1 MLVLAAGR
9 STRMGGPNKLLQ
21 EADGQPLVVHAVKAA
36 LASQAVEV
44 VVVLGHMADQVK
56 PAIEQ
61 AIGRTK
67 RLRFVTNPDFADGL
81 STSVRTGIA
90 ALGKEIDAA
99 IVQLGD
105 MPGVN
110 AALLDRLMAA
120 FSPVE
125 GRSICVPTVGGKRGN
140 PVLWDRR
147 FFAEMAKVSGDTG
160 AKHLIGEHADL
171 VCEVEMTGEAAIT
184 DIDTPEALAAWRARS
199 AAMTGTAHVFR
210 TASVSLAH
218 ELERRRT
225 LARPDDGSERRGC
238 GMSFD
243 VAAVRHQFP
252 ILSEIIDGR
261 PVHYLDNGASAQTP
275 LAVLDAVRS
284 YETTGRANVLRGV
297 HRLAE
302 RATELYENARAD
314 VAKFLGVQPMEI
326 VFTGGCTAAINLVAY
341 SYGQLLKRGDRI
353 LISELEHHSN
363 IVPWQLLRQ
372 RSGVE
377 LDMLPLT
384 TDGQI
389 DLEAL
394 PKVLTSETKLISL
407 AHVSNVTGALLDVR
421 KVVEAAKAVGAKVM
435 LDGAQRAPHGP
446 LDLRAARHRFLRLR
460 RPQGLRPQRHRRAVG
475 QARAARRDAAVPWA
489 AAR

>member
-1 MLVLAAGR
+1 
-9 STRMGGPNKLLQ
+9 
-21 EADGQPLVVHAVKAA
+21 
-36 LASQAVEV
+36 
-44 VVVLGHMADQVK
+44 
-56 PAIEQ
+56 
-61 AIGRTK
+61 
-67 RLRFVTNPDFADGL
+67 
-81 STSVRTGIA
+81 
-90 ALGKEIDAA
+90 
-99 IVQLGD
+99 
-105 MPGVN
+105 
-110 AALLDRLMAA
+110 
-120 FSPVE
+120 
-125 GRSICVPTVGGKRGN
+125 
-140 PVLWDRR
+140 
-147 FFAEMAKVSGDTG
+147 
-160 AKHLIGEHADL
+160 
-171 VCEVEMTGEAAIT
+171 
-184 DIDTPEALAAWRARS
+184 
-199 AAMTGTAHVFR
+199 
-210 TASVSLAH
+210 
-218 ELERRRT
+218 
-225 LARPDDGSERRGC
+225 
-238 GMSFD
+238 MSFD

-252 ILSEIIDGR
+252 ILFKIIDGR

-275 LAVLDAVRS
+275 VAVLDAVRS

-384 TDGQI
+384 QDGQI

-446 LDLRAARHRFLRLR
+446 VDLRALGIDFYVFAGHKAYGPNGIGVLWAKPELLDAMPPFMGGGSMIGRVTLVETTWAPAPRRFEAGT
-460 RPQGLRPQRHRRAVG
+460 PPIGPAIGLGAACNWMAALDWTSAHDHEMGLVQRVLDGLQQIDGTQILGPASLQSRYPVVSFMLDGVHPHDVAQTLDSFGVAVRAGHHCAQPLMDRFDLDGTTRVSI
-475 QARAARRDAAVPWA
+475 APYNDNADIDALLAGVKHA
-489 AAR
+489 AATLR

>member
-1 MLVLAAGR
+1 
-9 STRMGGPNKLLQ
+9 
-21 EADGQPLVVHAVKAA
+21 
-36 LASQAVEV
+36 
-44 VVVLGHMADQVK
+44 
-56 PAIEQ
+56 
-61 AIGRTK
+61 
-67 RLRFVTNPDFADGL
+67 
-81 STSVRTGIA
+81 
-90 ALGKEIDAA
+90 
-99 IVQLGD
+99 
-105 MPGVN
+105 
-110 AALLDRLMAA
+110 
-120 FSPVE
+120 
-125 GRSICVPTVGGKRGN
+125 
-140 PVLWDRR
+140 
-147 FFAEMAKVSGDTG
+147 
-160 AKHLIGEHADL
+160 
-171 VCEVEMTGEAAIT
+171 
-184 DIDTPEALAAWRARS
+184 
-199 AAMTGTAHVFR
+199 
-210 TASVSLAH
+210 
-218 ELERRRT
+218 
-225 LARPDDGSERRGC
+225 
-238 GMSFD
+238 MSFD

-252 ILSEIIDGR
+252 ILFKIIDGR

-302 RATELYENARAD
+302 RATELYENARTD

-384 TDGQI
+384 QDGQI
-389 DLEAL
+389 DLDAL
-394 PKVLTSETKLISL
+394 PKVLSSETKLISL

-446 LDLRAARHRFLRLR
+446 VDLRALGIDFYVFAGHKAYGPNGIGVLWARPELLDAMPPFMGGGSMIGRVTLAETTWAPAPRRFEAGTPPIGPAIGLGAACDWMAALDWTAAHDHEMGLVQRLLD
-460 RPQGLRPQRHRRAVG
+460 GLQQIDGTQILGPASLQNRYPVVSFMLDGVHPHDVAQTLDSFGVAVRAGHHCAQPLMDRFDLDGTTRVSI
-475 QARAARRDAAVPWA
+475 APYNHNADIDALLAGVKHA
-489 AAR
+489 AATLR

>member
-1 MLVLAAGR
+1 
-9 STRMGGPNKLLQ
+9 
-21 EADGQPLVVHAVKAA
+21 
-36 LASQAVEV
+36 
-44 VVVLGHMADQVK
+44 
-56 PAIEQ
+56 
-61 AIGRTK
+61 
-67 RLRFVTNPDFADGL
+67 
-81 STSVRTGIA
+81 
-90 ALGKEIDAA
+90 
-99 IVQLGD
+99 
-105 MPGVN
+105 
-110 AALLDRLMAA
+110 
-120 FSPVE
+120 
-125 GRSICVPTVGGKRGN
+125 
-140 PVLWDRR
+140 
-147 FFAEMAKVSGDTG
+147 
-160 AKHLIGEHADL
+160 
-171 VCEVEMTGEAAIT
+171 
-184 DIDTPEALAAWRARS
+184 
-199 AAMTGTAHVFR
+199 
-210 TASVSLAH
+210 
-218 ELERRRT
+218 
-225 LARPDDGSERRGC
+225 
-238 GMSFD
+238 MSFD

-252 ILSEIIDGR
+252 ILFKIIDGR

-372 RSGVE
+372 RSGIE

-384 TDGQI
+384 QDGQI

-446 LDLRAARHRFLRLR
+446 VDLRALGIDFYVFAGHKAYGPNGIGVLWAKPELLDAMPPFMGGGSMIGRVTLAETTWAPAPRRFEAGT
-460 RPQGLRPQRHRRAVG
+460 PPIGPAIGLGAACNWMAALDWTAAHDHEMGLVQRVLDGLQQIDGTQILGPASLQNRYPVVSFMLDGVHPHDVAQTLDSFGVAVRAGHHCAQPLMDRFDLDGTTRVSI
-475 QARAARRDAAVPWA
+475 APYNDNADIDALLAGVKHA
-489 AAR
+489 AATLR